1 MADMEKFTLHD
12 LQCLDAVVRAG
23 GFQAAADKLH
33 RSHPAVFAAVAKLER
48 QLGFALLDRSGYR
61 VVLTKAGKSFHQR
74 SQALL
79 TEMTRLST
87 HAAQLALGQE
97 SQLRIVIGDLC
108 PGPQVLALLATFFAS
123 CPDTRMH
130 LLFEAVSGPMAR
142 LENNDADLIFHR
154 IDKTDPG
161 IEWIDLCPV
170 KLVPVIAPALLAT
183 LPAPPRKPEDLR
195 QLTQCIMRDTAG
207 HDAADSFFVV
217 EGAHHC
223 TVPDQAMKREVILQ
237 KLGWGHLPDFLIRE
251 DLAHARLVSIASRH
265 FPGRRE
271 ALVAARIASRAQG
284 PVATRLWQYIQEQA
298 PALRRAV
305 LGPA

>member
-1 MADMEKFTLHD
+1 MEKFTLHD

-33 RSHPAVFAAVAKLER
+33 RSHPAVFAAIAKLER

-61 VVLTKAGKSFHQR
+61 VVLTEAGKSFHQR

-79 TEMTRLST
+79 REMASLST

-108 PGPQVLALLATFFAS
+108 PGPQVLALLATFFAT

-142 LENNDADLIFHR
+142 LKENDADLIFHR
-154 IDKTDPG
+154 VDKTDSQ

-183 LPAPPRKPEDLR
+183 LPATPQKTEDLR
-195 QLTQCIMRDTAG
+195 SLTQCIMRDTAG
-207 HDAADSFFVV
+207 HAVADSFFVV
-217 EGAHHC
+217 DGAHQC
-223 TVPDQAMKREVILQ
+223 SVADQIMKREVILQ
-237 KLGWGHLPDFLIRE
+237 KLGWGHLPDFLIHE
-251 DLAHARLVSIASRH
+251 DLAQTRLVSLASRH
-265 FPGRRE
+265 LPGRRE
-271 ALVAARIASRAQG
+271 ALVAARMATRPQG
-284 PVATRLWQYIQEQA
+284 PVATRLWRYIQEQA
-298 PALRRAV
+298 PAFRRSV
-305 LGPA
+305 PSVR